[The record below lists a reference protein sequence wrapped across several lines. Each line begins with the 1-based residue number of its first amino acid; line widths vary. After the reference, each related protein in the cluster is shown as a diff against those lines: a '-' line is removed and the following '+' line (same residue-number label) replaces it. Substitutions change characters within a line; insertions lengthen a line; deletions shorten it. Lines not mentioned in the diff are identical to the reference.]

1 MTARAHTL
9 ALAVS
14 VLWMALCF
22 AAVSVAAEWGQ
33 ITKMA
38 ALVQWLVAGVLPPAL
53 ALASLEPVQKRV

>member
-9 ALAVS
+9 ALAGSLV
-14 VLWMALCF
+14 WMALCF

-33 ITKMA
+33 VTKMA

-53 ALASLEPVQKRV
+53 AMASLEPVSRQA